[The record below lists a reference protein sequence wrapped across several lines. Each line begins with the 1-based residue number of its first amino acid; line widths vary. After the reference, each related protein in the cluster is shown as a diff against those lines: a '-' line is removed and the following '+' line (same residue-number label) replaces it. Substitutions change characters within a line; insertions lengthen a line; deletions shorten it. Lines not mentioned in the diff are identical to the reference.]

1 MSKTYSITFNTT
13 TSKMKTIKS
22 IAVAILLTIAGTT
35 ISNAQVS
42 TNTGKTPH
50 GGIIQ
55 NSGDY
60 KIEMVERENNIS
72 FYVLDAK
79 GKTVSNKKITGSAV
93 FEFFNKTK
101 ATNPVSLD
109 TNNSLLVQVPKA
121 SIYAYCTITLL
132 VNGKTISSKF
142 RNSQV
147 SEQDINHGHQH

>member
-1 MSKTYSITFNTT
+1 
-13 TSKMKTIKS
+13 MKTIKS
-22 IAVAILLTIAGTT
+22 IAVAILITIAGTT
-35 ISNAQVS
+35 ISNAQVNEKQS
-42 TNTGKTPH
+42 KTPH

-60 KIEMVERENNIS
+60 KIERVERENNIS
-72 FYVLDAK
+72 FYVLNAK
-79 GKTVSNKKITGSAV
+79 GKTVSNKKITGLAV

-101 ATNPVSLD
+101 ATNPVFLD
-109 TNNSLLVQVPKA
+109 TNNALFVQVPKA

-142 RNSQV
+142 KNSQV